1 MLGNSL
7 GSVISGRVR
16 PFCMNYTIEMDERL
30 DPLHLCVYNGRP
42 QGDTL
47 KPLQH
52 YGKNYLLTST
62 FLIVCIINHYHC

>member
-1 MLGNSL
+1 MDLVLGNSL
-7 GSVISGRVR
+7 GSVISGRGR

-47 KPLQH
+47 KPL
-52 YGKNYLLTST
+52 
-62 FLIVCIINHYHC
+62 